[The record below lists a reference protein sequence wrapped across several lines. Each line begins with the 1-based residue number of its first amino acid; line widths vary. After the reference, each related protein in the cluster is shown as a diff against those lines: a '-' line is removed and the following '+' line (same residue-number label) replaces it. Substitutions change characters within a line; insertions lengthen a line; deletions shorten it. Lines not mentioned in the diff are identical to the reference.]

1 MGSSMEVIKT
11 LKIEPPDDLVI
22 LLRSIYSKKMKTGW
36 KDVCSCVH
44 CSDVHNSQDLG
55 KSKCSPM
62 CENHSVMSN
71 SLWLHRLYS
80 PWNSPDQNT
89 GVGSLFLLQRIS
101 PTQGLKPGLP
111 HCRWVLYQLSH
122 KGSPRVL
129 ERVAYPFSR
138 GSSRPGN
145 QTRVSCVAG
154 GFFTNWAMKEGSP
167 PMGEC

>member
-89 GVGSLFLLQRIS
+89 GVGSLFLLQGVF
-101 PTQGLKPGLP
+101 PTQALNPGLQ
-111 HCRWVLYQLSH
+111 HCRRILYQLSH
-122 KGSPRVL
+122 KGSPRIL
-129 ERVAYPFSR
+129 EGIAYPFSSS
-138 GSSRPGN
+138 SSRPRN
-145 QTRVSCVAG
+145 RTRVSYTAG
-154 GFFTNWAMKEGSP
+154 RFFTNWAIRETLFVW
-167 PMGEC
+167 